1 MSIMNG
7 PEVCFKGIL
16 IIKVLLIL
24 YVQTKHKHTKHT
36 FKRISTCLSRLQ
48 LSGAV
53 KVNVLFQ
60 I

>member
-24 YVQTKHKHTKHT
+24 YVEAKHKHT